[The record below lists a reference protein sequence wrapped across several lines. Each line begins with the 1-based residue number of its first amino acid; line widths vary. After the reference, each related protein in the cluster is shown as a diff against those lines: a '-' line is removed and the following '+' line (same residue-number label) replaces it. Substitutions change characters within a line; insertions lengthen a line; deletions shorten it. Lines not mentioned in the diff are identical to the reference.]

1 MTARSWER
9 DMRNSLNLAL
19 TVLFLVVLGC
29 SCPKINDLIKKSE
42 NAPPPSPAATPYSP
56 QTQGTPAKSS
66 TTSSG
71 DLTID
76 KYNQIKTN
84 MPRSD
89 VESLLGGKGTQVSSS
104 TGGGVTFEVHK
115 WETSNYKTI
124 IITFRNDK
132 VMTKTQVGL
141 K

>member
-1 MTARSWER
+1 MK
-9 DMRNSLNLAL
+9 NSLNLAL
-19 TVLFLVVLGC
+19 TVLFLAVLGC
-29 SCPKINDLIKKSE
+29 SCPKLSE
-42 NAPPPSPAATPYSP
+42 LTKAQNSAAPTPAATPNSP
-56 QTQGTPAKSS
+56 QSQSTPAKPSVP
-66 TTSSG
+66 SG
-71 DLTID
+71 ELTLD
-76 KYNQIKTN
+76 KYDQIKTN

-89 VESLLGGKGTQVSSS
+89 VESLLGGPGVQVSSS

-115 WETSNYKTI
+115 WQNSDYKTI

>member
-1 MTARSWER
+1 MK
-9 DMRNSLNLAL
+9 NSLNLAL
-19 TVLFLVVLGC
+19 TVLFLAVLGC

-42 NAPPPSPAATPYSP
+42 NAPPPTPAATPFSP
-56 QTQGTPAKSS
+56 QSQSTPARSS
-66 TTSSG
+66 TPATG
-71 DLTID
+71 DLTLD

-89 VESLLGGKGTQVSSS
+89 VETLLGGKGTQVSSS

-115 WETSNYKTI
+115 WATPDYKTI

-141 K
+141 E